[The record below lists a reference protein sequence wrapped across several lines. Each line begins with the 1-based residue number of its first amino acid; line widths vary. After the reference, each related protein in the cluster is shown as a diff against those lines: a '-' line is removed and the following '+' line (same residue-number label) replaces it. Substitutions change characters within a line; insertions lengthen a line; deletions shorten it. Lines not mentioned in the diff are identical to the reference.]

1 MSENPVLYELIDGI
15 AILTLNNPRRRNALS
30 LAVLASLKAHL
41 DTIKENPSVRV
52 VVVRSQG
59 PIFSSGYDLTEMAGR
74 EKAGY
79 THLFAAFAEVMEAIR
94 SLPKPVIAQ
103 VQGLA
108 TAAGCELAVTCDLAV
123 ASETA
128 SFATPGVLMGM
139 FCTTPAV
146 AVSRAVP
153 PKKAME
159 MLLTGTPI
167 PAREALESG
176 LINRVVPEGQ
186 AYVAALEFA
195 KRLAAGA
202 PLAIKWTKLAIKQAL
217 KEQVNLSYEM
227 ALALEYL
234 SLLSD
239 DQQEGALSFLE
250 KRAPVFHGR

>member
-176 LINRVVPEGQ
+176 LINRVVPPEELGEW
-186 AYVAALEFA
+186 V
-195 KRLAAGA
+195 
-202 PLAIKWTKLAIKQAL
+202 
-217 KEQVNLSYEM
+217 M
-227 ALALEYL
+227 ALARQISRGSCQAIATGKPAFYRQLEMDRPAAYDL
-234 SLLSD
+234 AERIMMNDLLAGEA
-239 DQQEGALSFLE
+239 QEGIAARLE
-250 KRAPVFHGR
+250 KREPRWGS